1 MNLCKIFVNYHT
13 RVNNNKIYKLLS
25 DCIIAQCWIFFI
37 SIWHRKGYYNAIL
50 NYSASYKKVA
60 ECPILMLS
68 TVDDTIRVNISY
80 HAFQMQFRHHAIDAC
95 ISGENY
101 ANSRKNIGQYYSF
114 KGSVF
119 SRDLSFKFVH
129 CNNFMK

>member
-1 MNLCKIFVNYHT
+1 MLK
-13 RVNNNKIYKLLS
+13 S
-25 DCIIAQCWIFFI
+25 CILI
-37 SIWHRKGYYNAIL
+37 SHRRGYYNA
-50 NYSASYKKVA
+50 NSESYKKVA
-60 ECPILMLS
+60 ECPILMLF
-68 TVDDTIRVNISY
+68 TVDDTIRIDISY
-80 HAFQMQFRHHAIDAC
+80 HAFRMQFRHYEIDAC

>member
-1 MNLCKIFVNYHT
+1 MLK
-13 RVNNNKIYKLLS
+13 S
-25 DCIIAQCWIFFI
+25 CILI
-37 SIWHRKGYYNAIL
+37 SH
-50 NYSASYKKVA
+50 SESYKKVA
-60 ECPILMLS
+60 EYPILILF
-68 TVDDTIRVNISY
+68 TVDDTIRIDISY

-95 ISGENY
+95 ISVENY

-119 SRDLSFKFVH
+119 SRDLSFEFVH